1 MRIRGI
7 KDGMT
12 MGKKVLFRALIAPL
26 VLFAVGCEENALN
39 DIYRPAGTEIVF
51 SAAGGYAN
59 GVETRT
65 EYSGDAHSV
74 TGYTSPFERI
84 DWSDGDMIT
93 VSYTRGSNRSS
104 ADFRVGVPEA
114 NAEKSDASVTSD
126 DKLYWAE
133 GNGNH
138 IFYAMY
144 PAHNYRGNG
153 SASLSNGNHVAGI
166 IPAAQA
172 LTLKNGKYQPA
183 MEYAYMVA
191 REEIEESGTDRSVT
205 LHFVPAITAF
215 EFRFRLAQGEI
226 PVTVTGFEMRSASS
240 ELAGSFAF
248 DISGGSGSDRSL
260 VWSNYSTIDAGSA
273 VTVSFGSGVE
283 LGAGDFL
290 DFTVLALPAQIGD
303 VTVTFIYNDGTM
315 KSLDL
320 KHGGAF
326 VTFDSCKKYVITNEN
341 VPGAETWTYVVEPID
356 DIVTYGHLQTSGL
369 PFNVKSYKISSKG
382 NVEPVKWK
390 VQYSTSS
397 SGPWSDTQ
405 PSSYSVN
412 GAKFSINTVS
422 GNGSLPSSAGESRN
436 ASILRDHL
444 SSERETSGFDSEQA
458 AIAVLQ
464 SRGFLPSAV
473 SDAGDGYFDLS
484 KHPIYGSIDGPEI
497 AQETANCYVITAPG
511 KYKFPLVYGNAIR
524 GGTDN
529 QKAYAPQGLGVHNDI
544 NYYLRRFVNH
554 ADQEI
559 ADPWL
564 KNNGAAPDEAVV
576 VWQDVTDA
584 SMQILLDSDISISG
598 DYVRFEIKNERI
610 RPGNILLAARKN
622 GVIVWSWHI
631 WVTEK
636 DLTPHAVKDKM
647 GLTHE
652 MMTYNLGWTDRV
664 DAYGEHW
671 NDWPFQLRIVQTDDL
686 GNALPISPS
695 TGDDETFSVTQ
706 IGESI
711 SVDAN
716 VGSNC
721 FYQWGRKDPILPA
734 ASSNTN
740 KRVYSAQGYQITE
753 SNTKVVTVQDNAGT
767 FGQSIQNPY
776 KIFFSRGNYMY
787 VGGAYYGNL
796 WDVEQISHIGASGAG
811 ANALS
816 VVNRLP
822 VKSIYDPSPRGF
834 VVPYAF
840 AFTGFSNQVATTN
853 NPSTPIGSLESDGFN
868 FNDGLG
874 GSIYLPYAGARGGDG
889 VNPLYDVTA
898 TMYYWTAGKCPADRG
913 SNTKSRN
920 LTFLK
925 PNDIRAIW
933 EQYSEGAY
941 AVRPVVQVAF

>member
-1 MRIRGI
+1 MRKIGLLR
-7 KDGMT
+7 
-12 MGKKVLFRALIAPL
+12 VLLAPL
-26 VLFAVGCEENALN
+26 ALFAIGCEVQNLDAL
-39 DIYRPAGTEIVF
+39 YRPEGAEIVF
-51 SAAGGYAN
+51 SAAGGYVN

-65 EYSGDAHSV
+65 EYSGDVNPV
-74 TGYTSPFERI
+74 TGYTNPYERI
-84 DWSDGDMIT
+84 DWSDGDRIT
-93 VSYTRGSNRSS
+93 ISYVRGSDCSS
-104 ADFRVGVPEA
+104 ADFTVGVPEA
-114 NAEKSDASVTSD
+114 DAERSEASITSD
-126 DKLYWAE
+126 DKLYWSNGE
-133 GNGNH
+133 GKH
-138 IFYAMY
+138 LFYAMY
-144 PAHNYRGNG
+144 PAHNFKGNS
-153 SASLSNGNHVAGI
+153 SAYLNGGNHVSGA
-166 IPAAQA
+166 IPSVQS
-172 LTLKNGKYQPA
+172 LTLKDGSYQPA

-205 LHFVPAITAF
+205 LHFVPAVTAF

-226 PVTVTGFEMRSASS
+226 PVTVTGFEMRSATSM
-240 ELAGSFAF
+240 LAGTFSF

-260 VWSNYSTIDAGSA
+260 AWTDYAVTEAGSA
-273 VTVSFGSGVE
+273 VSVSFGSGAE
-283 LGAGDFL
+283 LGAEDLL

-303 VTVTFIYNDGTM
+303 VTVSFTFADGST

-320 KHGGAF
+320 KHDGSF
-326 VTFDSCKKYVITNEN
+326 VTFDACKKYVITNDS
-341 VPGAETWTYVVEPID
+341 VPGAETWTYTVEPID
-356 DIVTYGHLQTSGL
+356 DIVTYGHLRKTGL
-369 PFNVKSYKISSKG
+369 PFSVKSYRTSSRG

-390 VQYSTSS
+390 VQYSSS
-397 SGPWSDTQ
+397 ADGPWSDTQ
-405 PSSYSVN
+405 PSGYSTN
-412 GAKFSINTVS
+412 GAKFDVS
-422 GNGSLPSSAGESRN
+422 AGSGSGSLPSSGGESAYAN
-436 ASILRDHL
+436 ILRDHL
-444 SSERETSGFDSEQA
+444 STERETSGFDSEQA

-464 SRGFLPSAV
+464 ARESLPSTA

-484 KHPIYGSIDGPEI
+484 KHPFYGNVNGAEI
-497 AQETANCYVITAPG
+497 AQETANCYVVTAPG
-511 KYKFPLVYGNAIR
+511 RYKFPLVYGNAIR

-529 QKAYAPQGLGVHNDI
+529 QKAYAPQGLAVHNDI

-554 ADQEI
+554 SDQEI
-559 ADPWL
+559 SDPWL
-564 KNNGAAPDEAVV
+564 KNNGATPDEAVV
-576 VWQDVTDA
+576 VWQDVNDA
-584 SMQILLDSDISISG
+584 SMQILLDSDISISD
-598 DYVRFEIKNERI
+598 DYIKFEIQSERI
-610 RPGNILLAARKN
+610 RPGNIVLAARKE

-636 DLTPHAVKDKM
+636 DLTPHTVKDKM
-647 GLTHE
+647 GVSHD

-671 NDWPFQLRIVQTDDL
+671 NDWDFHIRIVQTDDS

-695 TGDDETFSVTQ
+695 TGDDELFSVTQ
-706 IGESI
+706 VGESI
-711 SVDAN
+711 SVEAN

-753 SNTKVVTVQDNAGT
+753 SDTKVVTVQNNAGT

-776 KIFFSRGNYMY
+776 KIFFSRGNYQY

-796 WDVEQISHIGASGAG
+796 WDVEQISHIGAQPGSDAI
-811 ANALS
+811 S

-840 AFTGFSNQVATTN
+840 AFTGFSNQAATTN
-853 NPSTPIGSLESDGFN
+853 QSSTPIGSSASDGFN

-898 TMYYWTAGKCPADRG
+898 TMYYWTAGKCPADGG
-913 SNTKSRN
+913 SRTKSRN

-941 AVRPVVQVAF
+941 AVRPVVQVSF